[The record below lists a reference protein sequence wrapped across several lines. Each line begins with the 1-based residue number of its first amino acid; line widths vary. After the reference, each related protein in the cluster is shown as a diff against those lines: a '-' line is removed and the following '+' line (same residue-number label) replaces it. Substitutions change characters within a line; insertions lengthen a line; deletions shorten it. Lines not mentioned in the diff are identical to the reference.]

1 MNIKEI
7 AELTG
12 KTERSIRL
20 WSTKASENI
29 SSISEKISYSSRT
42 KKPSDFT
49 LEETVEII
57 RSGGNETLANLLKEN
72 ANRDKDTTKDDI
84 MSLSKII
91 SLTVSET
98 IKSLLPYL
106 VNNSEVKNNN
116 VLKEPEKQLT
126 FNDVPEKSKRAELRE
141 IINKYTAHRG
151 CNHIEVWSQ
160 LYQQIYYRMNI
171 NVKLC
176 ADNRGMDKL
185 DYIEKEGLLN
195 EVLSLAKKL
204 FEVK

>member
-1 MNIKEI
+1 MNTREIASAVNKNDRSVQRWIKTLSVKVSSINDKMSSSSPMSPADYNLAETCMIIEHGLGKNAAEIFRMNASHIQPIAVSNLTDKEI
-7 AELTG
+7 EL
-12 KTERSIRL
+12 I
-20 WSTKASENI
+20 ST
-29 SSISEKISYSSRT
+29 
-42 KKPSDFT
+42 
-49 LEETVEII
+49 V
-57 RSGGNETLANLLKEN
+57 
-72 ANRDKDTTKDDI
+72 
-84 MSLSKII
+84 
-91 SLTVSET
+91 VSFT
-98 IKSLLPYL
+98 IKALLPHL
-106 VNNSEVKNNN
+106 NNP

-204 FEVK
+204 FEVN

>member
-1 MNIKEI
+1 MNTREI
-7 AELTG
+7 ATAVN
-12 KTERSIRL
+12 KDERSVRRWIN
-20 WSTKASENI
+20 KASDKM
-29 SSISEKISYSSRT
+29 SGLSDKMSGAEKT
-42 KKPSDFT
+42 KIPADYT
-49 LEETVEII
+49 LEETCFIIENGLGKNAAEIFRTNAVNQSQYI
-57 RSGGNETLANLLKEN
+57 ATLESTSESTLTE
-72 ANRDKDTTKDDI
+72 KDIEMITTI
-84 MSLSKII
+84 VSL
-91 SLTVSET
+91 T
-98 IKSLLPYL
+98 IKSLMPHLNKP
-106 VNNSEVKNNN
+106 

-204 FEVK
+204 FEV

>member
-1 MNIKEI
+1 MNTREIASAVNKNDRSVQRWIKTLSVKVSSINDKMSSSSPMSPADYNLVETCMIIEQGLGKNAAEIFRMNATHGTKEI
-7 AELTG
+7 SVE
-12 KTERSIRL
+12 SRL
-20 WSTKASENI
+20 D
-29 SSISEKISYSSRT
+29 R
-42 KKPSDFT
+42 
-49 LEETVEII
+49 LE
-57 RSGGNETLANLLKEN
+57 
-72 ANRDKDTTKDDI
+72 
-84 MSLSKII
+84 
-91 SLTVSET
+91 
-98 IKSLLPYL
+98 SLLEKVL
-106 VNNSEVKNNN
+106 MVQLNNIV
-116 VLKEPEKQLT
+116 VKEPEKQLT